1 MKKYIVYNCICRP
14 AGGLA
19 DRIKGLVSCY
29 ALAKATKRDFIIN
42 WTYPYDI
49 SEILEPNKVNWK
61 RRKIV
66 GTAEEHF
73 IFDCEGHDQYRPI
86 FNSPDINDHFNSDI
100 VCIKT
105 NLNFTEHFPY
115 SFESLFEELFCLR
128 ASLPFNIESD
138 TIGLCARFGGKQ
150 CNWGDINFGR
160 ELSFDFVVEKAKQIS
175 ADKKIFLCTDSQ
187 AFYDYAKDRFNFMH
201 VPGTTEHM
209 DREGCSLYGFKK
221 SFIDF
226 YLLRECDTIISTK
239 GEFAKTAALSKG
251 KLPVSI

>member
-1 MKKYIVYNCICRP
+1 MLFRS
-14 AGGLA
+14 
-19 DRIKGLVSCY
+19 VSQSRY
-29 ALAKATKRDFIIN
+29 
-42 WTYPYDI
+42 Y
-49 SEILEPNKVNWK
+49 
-61 RRKIV
+61 
-66 GTAEEHF
+66 
-73 IFDCEGHDQYRPI
+73 
-86 FNSPDINDHFNSDI
+86 
-100 VCIKT
+100 
-105 NLNFTEHFPY
+105 
-115 SFESLFEELFCLR
+115 
-128 ASLPFNIESD
+128 
-138 TIGLCARFGGKQ
+138 GLCARFGGKQ

-160 ELSFDFVVEKAKQIS
+160 ELSFDFVVEKTKQIS

-251 KLPVSI
+251 KLPVSIQLGINHLLNPAVRLCKTIDKRL